1 MNINPDTVK
10 IDEVST
16 LEMVRLFNEED
27 KKVAGAVSQNL
38 NEIAQ
43 AVDAIASA
51 LKTGGRLI
59 YIGSGTSGKLAV
71 VDASEIPPTFGMEDG
86 VVVGI
91 ISGGEGAVAG
101 WKEDTEDD
109 EGLALEDLR
118 QRGLSSADILV
129 GVSASGNTPYV
140 LSGIRFAKETGC
152 KTVGI
157 SCASGGALQKL
168 ADIGIEIQVGP
179 EAIAGSTRLKAGT
192 AQKMVLNMLSSC
204 AMIKLGKTYGNLMV
218 NVRPINDKLK
228 KRVVKILETASGRSS
243 VEAQEALNSA
253 KGNAKAALLTLL
265 LGITAQEAEVLL
277 ERYDGNVKKAVRGD

>member
-1 MNINPDTVK
+1 MQINADTVK

-16 LEMVRLFNEED
+16 LEMVRMFNEED
-27 KKVAGAVSQNL
+27 NKVAGAVSESL
-38 NEIAQ
+38 EEIAR

-51 LKTGGRLI
+51 LKKGGRLL

-71 VDASEIPPTFGMEDG
+71 VDASEIPPTFGLEDG

-109 EGLALEDLR
+109 EGLALQDLKQHR
-118 QRGLSSADILV
+118 LTAEDILV
-129 GVSASGNTPYV
+129 GISASGNTPYV
-140 LSGIRFAKETGC
+140 LSGIRHAKEQGC

-157 SCASGGALQKL
+157 SCSEGGALRDL
-168 ADIGIEIQVGP
+168 ADIGIEINVGP
-179 EAIAGSTRLKAGT
+179 EVIAGSTRLKAGT

-228 KRVVKILETASGRSS
+228 KRVIEILKAAAGCSTD
-243 VEAQEALNSA
+243 EANEALTVAN
-253 KGNAKAALLTLL
+253 GNTKAAILMLV
-265 LGITAQEAEVLL
+265 LGVGLQEAEALL
-277 ERYDGNVKKAVRGD
+277 ERHDGNVKKAVRGD